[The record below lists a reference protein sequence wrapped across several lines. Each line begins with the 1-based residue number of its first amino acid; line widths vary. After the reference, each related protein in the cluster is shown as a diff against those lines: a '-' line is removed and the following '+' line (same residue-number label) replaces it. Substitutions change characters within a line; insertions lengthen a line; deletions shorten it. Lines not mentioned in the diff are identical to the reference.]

1 MAGNLSSTLG
11 SRDTKDKETPHKA
24 ELTFGSRVEFQHHEG
39 VRAPGRVSCRLLVI
53 RNILLHGVPPGKRGA
68 MSGTAP
74 QGLVLR
80 LGLREHVLFNGVV
93 LVTGTV
99 LLLPL

>member
-1 MAGNLSSTLG
+1 MQRHQRQG
-11 SRDTKDKETPHKA
+11 TPHKA
-24 ELTFGSRVEFQHHEG
+24 ELTSGSRVKFQHHKG
-39 VRAPGRVSCRLLVI
+39 VWAPERVSCHLLVL

-68 MSGTAP
+68 MTGTAH

-80 LGLREHVLFNGVV
+80 LRLREHILFNGVI
-93 LVTGTV
+93 LVTRTV